1 MGGEGSDD
9 KCQYMSVE
17 WMNIRILREH
27 GAHRCW
33 DRIFYTMVCSF
44 HGSASNMCHGRDSTT
59 TLSASLEKKKKNS
72 FPILPRDKL
81 NKWMIPN
88 IIQSDPNWCIWH

>member
-1 MGGEGSDD
+1 MGITTKKKQKKMGGEGSDD

-59 TLSASLEKKKKNS
+59 TLSASLEKKKTVS
-72 FPILPRDKL
+72 QFCPET
-81 NKWMIPN
+81 
-88 IIQSDPNWCIWH
+88 S